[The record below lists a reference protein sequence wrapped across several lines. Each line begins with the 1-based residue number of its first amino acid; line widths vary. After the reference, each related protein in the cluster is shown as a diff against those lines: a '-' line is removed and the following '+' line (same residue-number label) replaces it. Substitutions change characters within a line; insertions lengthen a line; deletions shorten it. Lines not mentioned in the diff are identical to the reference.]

1 MRKLVP
7 TVGVL
12 LAFAMAC
19 GGGDGG
25 EAPVISVEPD
35 APTEPAEPDAPAEPS
50 EKQVTETIS
59 AKVSVPEGQKA
70 TITNRGR
77 KEIVSKG
84 KSMGYS
90 RVDNIKVSDP
100 TCTGGTCTATVT
112 GTVTKTVKVEAEDK
126 GEGGEEAENACGADD
141 N

>member
-12 LAFAMAC
+12 LAFALAC
-19 GGGDGG
+19 GGGEDG
-25 EAPVISVEPD
+25 EAPVITVEPD
-35 APTEPAEPDAPAEPS
+35 QPEEPAEPEQPEEPQ
-50 EKQVTETIS
+50 EKKVTETIS

-90 RVDNIKVSDP
+90 RVDNIKVGNA
-100 TCTGGTCTATVT
+100 TCSGGTCTATVT
-112 GTVTKTVKVEAEDK
+112 GTVTKTVKVEAEAEDK
-126 GEGGEEAENACGADD
+126 GEDAENACGGEE